1 MKAIIVAVVILY
13 ALAAS
18 LLFAFCVCIK
28 ILGDQYTM
36 IRKVQIESE
45 SHWKEVEDGLDLY
58 CNESGEPVVFGEPV
72 ENGGPQDG
80 KPP

>member
-1 MKAIIVAVVILY
+1 
-13 ALAAS
+13 
-18 LLFAFCVCIK
+18 
-28 ILGDQYTM
+28 M